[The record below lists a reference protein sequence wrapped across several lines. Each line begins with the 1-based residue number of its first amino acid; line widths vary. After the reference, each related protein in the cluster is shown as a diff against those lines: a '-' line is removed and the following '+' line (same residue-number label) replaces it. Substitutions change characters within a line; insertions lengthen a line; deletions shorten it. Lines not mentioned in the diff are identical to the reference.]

1 MAVECLSPYTLVG
14 NPRPR
19 CHNGEFI
26 DVPKCQNSDVFDV
39 TGKAVAFFFKN
50 FILFIFLFRHIHCF
64 ILCFCSIFVGSDR
77 PLVTSV

>member
-1 MAVECLSPYTLVG
+1 MECLSPYTLVG

-39 TGKAVAFFFKN
+39 TGKAVAFFFKK
-50 FILFIFLFRHIHCF
+50 FILFIFFVQAYSLLHSMFLFN
-64 ILCFCSIFVGSDR
+64 FCWF
-77 PLVTSV
+77 